1 MMDLRISA
9 LEFADK
15 AKNGDISVEDFI
27 ASTLERIQKI
37 DEKIHAFLS
46 VNEDAIKQ
54 AREIDKKIKSGE
66 SVGACFGMPIS
77 VKDNMCIKGTKTTCA
92 SKMLEEF
99 VAPYDATVISKLK
112 QQDAIFIGKANLDEF
127 AMGLTTEFSGYG
139 PSRNPWNVDCV
150 PGGSSGGSAVSVAA
164 YECIASLG
172 SDTGGSVRNP
182 ASFCSVVGY
191 KPTYGLISRYG
202 LISYANSIEQIGPL
216 TRTVKDTA
224 FLLNM
229 VSGLDSN
236 DNTTISS
243 TEDYLDGID
252 EGIEGKKIGI
262 IKEMM
267 GEGMDPR
274 VASATK
280 DAISKLENLGAI
292 CEEVSIDMVK
302 YSVAAYYTIT
312 ATEAGS
318 NLARYDNLRY
328 GYPFPVEGY
337 EFNSYISKARTRFGP
352 EVTRRMII
360 GGFVP
365 SAGHAGKYFLKA
377 LKVKSK
383 LTKEIAQTFKKFDL
397 LIAPTVPMLPFKI
410 GEKIEDP
417 VALFLVDMNTVT
429 ANLTGR
435 PAVSVPFALSEGV
448 PIGMQLVA
456 DSRNDKLLLR
466 AARALET
473 TVSIEEIQI

>member
-229 VSGLDSN
+229 ISGLDSN

-435 PAVSVPFALSEGV
+435 PAVSVPFALSEGL

-456 DSRNDKLLLR
+456 DSGNDKLLLR

>member
-1 MMDLRISA
+1 MDLKISA
-9 LEFADK
+9 LEFANK

-46 VNEDAIKQ
+46 VNEDAINQ

-66 SVGACFGMPIS
+66 NVGACFGMPIS
-77 VKDNMCIKGTKTTCA
+77 IKDNMCIKGTKTTCA

-139 PSRNPWNVDCV
+139 PSRNPWNTDCV

-216 TRTVKDTA
+216 TRTVKDCA

-229 VSGLDSN
+229 ITGLDPN

-243 TEDYLDGID
+243 EGEDYLQGID

-267 GEGMDPR
+267 GEGIDPS
-274 VASATK
+274 VAAATN
-280 DAISKLENLGAI
+280 DAVAKLEKLGAT

-328 GYPFPVEGY
+328 GYSFPVEGY

-365 SAGHAGKYFLKA
+365 STGHAGKYFLKA

-417 VALFLVDMNTVT
+417 IALFLVDINTVT

-435 PAVSVPFALSEGV
+435 PAISVPFALSGGL
-448 PIGMQLVA
+448 PIGMQLIA
-456 DSRNDKLLLR
+456 DSGNDKLLLR

-473 TVSIEEIQI
+473 TVSIEENQI

>member
-1 MMDLRISA
+1 MDLKISA
-9 LEFADK
+9 LEFANK

-37 DEKIHAFLS
+37 DGKFHAFLS
-46 VNEDAIKQ
+46 VNEDAINQ

-66 SVGACFGMPIS
+66 NVGACFGMPIS
-77 VKDNMCIKGTKTTCA
+77 IKDNMCIKGTKTTCA
-92 SKMLEEF
+92 SKMLDEF

-139 PSRNPWNVDCV
+139 PSRNPWNADCV

-216 TRTVKDTA
+216 TRTVKDCA

-229 VSGLDSN
+229 ITGIDPN

-243 TEDYLDGID
+243 QGEDYLQGID

-267 GEGMDPR
+267 GDGIDPG
-274 VASATK
+274 VAAATN
-280 DAISKLENLGAI
+280 DAVSKLEKLGAT

-328 GYPFPVEGY
+328 GYSFPVEGY

-383 LTKEIAQTFKKFDL
+383 LTKEIEQTFKKFDL
-397 LIAPTVPMLPFKI
+397 LISPTVPILPFKI

-417 VALFLVDMNTVT
+417 VALFLVDINTVT

-435 PAVSVPFALSEGV
+435 PAISVPFALSGGL
-448 PIGMQLVA
+448 PIGMQLIA
-456 DSRNDKLLLR
+456 NSGNDKLLLR

-473 TVSIEEIQI
+473 TVSIEENQI

>member
-1 MMDLRISA
+1 MDLKISA
-9 LEFADK
+9 LEFANK

-37 DEKIHAFLS
+37 DDNLHAFLS
-46 VNEDAIKQ
+46 VNEDAINQ

-66 SVGACFGMPIS
+66 NVGACFGMPIS
-77 VKDNMCIKGTKTTCA
+77 IKDNMCIKGTKTTCA

-139 PSRNPWNVDCV
+139 PSRNPWNTDCV

-216 TRTVKDTA
+216 TRTVKDCA

-229 VSGLDSN
+229 ITGLDPN

-243 TEDYLDGID
+243 EGEDYLQGID

-267 GEGMDPR
+267 GEGIDPS
-274 VASATK
+274 VAAATN
-280 DAISKLENLGAI
+280 DAVAKLEKLGAT

-328 GYPFPVEGY
+328 GYSFPVEGY

-417 VALFLVDMNTVT
+417 VALFLVDINTVT

-435 PAVSVPFALSEGV
+435 PAISVPFALSGGL
-448 PIGMQLVA
+448 PIGMQLIA
-456 DSRNDKLLLR
+456 DSGNDKLLLR

-473 TVSIEEIQI
+473 TVSIEENQI